1 MSSLSRSRAFL
12 AATLLLA
19 GTLTVMTR
27 GAGGRASQTLEVA
40 VGQPGAPIPS
50 TLYGIFFED
59 INFGADGGL
68 YPERVKN
75 RSFEFPESLMGWQK
89 AVPAGGTFEVRTD
102 DPVGP
107 RNPHYLRITSDD
119 GAHPFGVRN
128 DGFRGI
134 GVEQGGHYT
143 ISVVAR
149 QRTGA
154 AATLRFDLQDTSGT
168 TSSASAKIALTG
180 STWASYSAP
189 FVATRTE
196 ARGRLAVYVDGAG
209 TIDVDVVSL
218 YPDDTFNH
226 RKNGLRADL
235 GQLLKDMHP
244 GFIRFPGGCI
254 VEGRYLDGRYRWKE
268 TIGEVSDRRLI
279 VNRWNNEFVD
289 KPAPDYYQ
297 SFGLGFYE
305 YFLLAED
312 LGASPLPI
320 LNCGMACQFNSSEL
334 APMDQLEPYI
344 QDALDLIEFA
354 NGPVT
359 STWGKK
365 RADLGHPAPFNMNLL
380 GVGNEQ
386 WGPQYI
392 ERFAVFQ
399 KRLKAAHP
407 EVRLVSSADPF
418 TDRENFKTQWAKLRE
433 LNADLVDEHFYRPP
447 AWFFQNAT
455 RYDSYPRTGPHI
467 FAGEYAAHT
476 KPVGSGESRN
486 VWEAALAEAAWMT
499 GLERNADLVDMSSY
513 APLFG
518 HVDAWQWSPNLI
530 WFDNLR
536 SFGTPN
542 YYVQQMFGA
551 NRGTRLLTVKADG
564 AIVSGQHEL
573 FATASLDE
581 PAGEVIVKIVNS
593 ADGEVP
599 LKVVLPGVKDGNAR
613 LTVLTAEP
621 MAENSLTAPTAVSP
635 AESLAPVSRSAIE
648 RTVPKHSLTVIRV
661 KKG

>member
-1 MSSLSRSRAFL
+1 MKRLFQLSPIV
-12 AATLLLA
+12 AAAIIAA
-19 GTLTVMTR
+19 GTVTVMTR
-27 GAGGRASQTLEVA
+27 GAVDRPTQTLEVG

-59 INFGADGGL
+59 INFAADGGL
-68 YPERVKN
+68 YPERIKN
-75 RSFEFPESLMGWQK
+75 RSFEFPEPLMGWQK
-89 AVPAGGTFEVRTD
+89 AIASGGSFEIRTD
-102 DPVGP
+102 DPVDQ
-107 RNPHYLRITSDD
+107 RNPHYLRITTDEA
-119 GAHPFGVRN
+119 AHPFGVRN
-128 DGFRGI
+128 DGFRGV
-134 GVEQGGHYT
+134 GVQQGQHYT

-149 QRTGA
+149 RRTGTA
-154 AATLRFDLQDTSGT
+154 GALRFDLQDTSGS
-168 TSSASAKIALTG
+168 TSSGTATVDLKG
-180 STWASYSAP
+180 STWASYSVP
-189 FVATRTE
+189 FVPTRTE
-196 ARGRLAVYVDGAG
+196 ARGRLAVYVDGPG

-268 TIGEVSDRRLI
+268 TIGAVSDRRLI

-312 LGASPLPI
+312 LGAEPLPI

-354 NGPVT
+354 NGPAT

-365 RADLGHPAPFNMNLL
+365 RAELGHPAPFNMKLL

-407 EVRLVSSADPF
+407 DVRLVSSADPF
-418 TDRENFKTQWAKLRE
+418 TERENFKTQWAKLRE
-433 LNADLVDEHFYRPP
+433 LDADLVDEHFYRPP

-542 YYVQQMFGA
+542 YYVQQLFGA
-551 NRGTRLLTVKADG
+551 NRGTRLLPVKSGG
-564 AIVSGQHEL
+564 AILTGQHDL
-573 FATASLDE
+573 YATASLDE
-581 PAGEVIVKIVNS
+581 SSGEVIVKIVNS
-593 ADGEVP
+593 ADAETPVHVT
-599 LKVVLPGVKDGNAR
+599 LAGVKDGTAN
-613 LTVLTAEP
+613 TIVLAAEP
-621 MAENSLTAPTAVSP
+621 MAENSLNAPTAI
-635 AESLAPVSRSAIE
+635 APVEQPATVSGSAID
-648 RTVPKHSLTVIRV
+648 RVLPKRSLTVVRV

>member
-1 MSSLSRSRAFL
+1 M
-12 AATLLLA
+12 
-19 GTLTVMTR
+19 
-27 GAGGRASQTLEVA
+27 
-40 VGQPGAPIPS
+40 
-50 TLYGIFFED
+50 
-59 INFGADGGL
+59 
-68 YPERVKN
+68 
-75 RSFEFPESLMGWQK
+75 
-89 AVPAGGTFEVRTD
+89 
-102 DPVGP
+102 
-107 RNPHYLRITSDD
+107 
-119 GAHPFGVRN
+119 
-128 DGFRGI
+128 
-134 GVEQGGHYT
+134 
-143 ISVVAR
+143 
-149 QRTGA
+149 
-154 AATLRFDLQDTSGT
+154 
-168 TSSASAKIALTG
+168 
-180 STWASYSAP
+180 
-189 FVATRTE
+189 
-196 ARGRLAVYVDGAG
+196 DGAG
-209 TIDVDVVSL
+209 AIDVDLVSL

-235 GQLLKDMHP
+235 GQLLKDLHP

-268 TIGEVSDRRLI
+268 TIGAVSDRRLI

-312 LGASPLPI
+312 LGAEPLPI

-354 NGPVT
+354 NGPAT

-365 RADLGHPAPFNMNLL
+365 RADLGHPAPFNMKLL

-392 ERFAVFQ
+392 ERFAMFQ

-407 EVRLVSSADPF
+407 EVRLVTSADPF
-418 TDRENFKTQWAKLRE
+418 TERENFKTQWAKLRE

-447 AWFFQNAT
+447 TWFLQNAT

-467 FAGEYAAHT
+467 FAGEYAAHLR
-476 KPVGSGESRN
+476 PVGSGESRN

-542 YYVQQMFGA
+542 YYVQQLFGA
-551 NRGTRLLTVKADG
+551 NRGTRLLPVTSGGQVL
-564 AIVSGQHEL
+564 SGQHEL
-573 FATASLDE
+573 YATASLDE
-581 PAGEVIVKIVNS
+581 PSGEVIVKIVNA
-593 ADGEVP
+593 ADAEVP
-599 LKVVLPGVKDGNAR
+599 IKVVLPNMKDGSAR
-613 LTVLTAEP
+613 AIVLTA
-621 MAENSLTAPTAVSP
+621 
-635 AESLAPVSRSAIE
+635 
-648 RTVPKHSLTVIRV
+648 
-661 KKG
+661 